1 MTSDSARNK
10 ANKRKG
16 AGFEIDVVPMF
27 DGYEP
32 KSKPIRR
39 FVMEDPESLADNA
52 MQPDEVAALTK
63 PQREARVMNL
73 VTESNLIL
81 DHAIAKFI
89 DADDKELTGVVGL
102 FSGGNDSTTLC
113 HVMLPRISHLAHA
126 NTTIGIE
133 ETREFVRATSQS
145 WSKPL
150 LEFTPPR
157 ESDHYRALVLAHG
170 FPGPGHHYKMY
181 QRLKERAL
189 NEVRRRLVTSRN
201 QRVVYLAGRR
211 RTESARRANVPA
223 AERENSVVW
232 VSPMV
237 NWTKLDLNTY
247 RVMQGNVPVN
257 RVTDLIHMSGEC
269 LCGSFARKGELDE
282 IAEWFP
288 EVARQI
294 RELEQELEDRTDI
307 PHERKTWG
315 WSTNYTGEPPLS
327 GPMCSS
333 CDSRFSQMSIE
344 EAFA

>member
-1 MTSDSARNK
+1 MSFD
-10 ANKRKG
+10 
-16 AGFEIDVVPMF
+16 DVPMF
-27 DGYEP
+27 EGYEP
-32 KSKPIRR
+32 RQKPVRR
-39 FVMEDPESLADNA
+39 HIMDDPESLAENA
-52 MQPDEVAALTK
+52 MTPEAVAVLT
-63 PQREARVMNL
+63 PTEREARVAAL
-73 VTESNLIL
+73 IEESNLIL
-81 DHAIAKFI
+81 NAALERFLERDGKSLA
-89 DADDKELTGVVGL
+89 GVVGL

-113 HVMLPRISHLAHA
+113 HVMLPRITHLAHA

-133 ETREFVRATSQS
+133 DTREFVRATATA
-145 WSKPL
+145 WGKPL

-189 NEVRRRLVTSRN
+189 NEVRRSLVKDRS
-201 QRVVYLAGRR
+201 QRIVYLAGRR
-211 RTESARRANVPA
+211 RTESARRAAIPA

-247 RVMQGNVPVN
+247 RLMLRDVPVN

-269 LCGSFARKGELDE
+269 LCGAFAHKGELDE

-294 RELEQELEDRTDI
+294 RELERELEDRTDI

-315 WSTNYTGEPPLS
+315 WATNYTGEPPLS

-333 CDSRFSQMSIE
+333 CDWRFSQMSIE
-344 EAFA
+344 EALA